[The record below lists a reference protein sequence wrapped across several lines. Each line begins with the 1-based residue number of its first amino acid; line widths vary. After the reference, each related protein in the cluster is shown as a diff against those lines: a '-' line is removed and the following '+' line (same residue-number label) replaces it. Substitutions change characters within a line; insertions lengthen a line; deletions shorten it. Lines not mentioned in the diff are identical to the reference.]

1 VSGSRVAFATLFGA
15 VPAAAALLGAA
26 VCAGW
31 RLAALAAAALL
42 VSLASLACLGHR
54 RLRRQLDQG
63 VAARHAL
70 EQIVTERTAALERQ
84 RLDTA
89 EHLRRLE
96 TAHAHVGATD
106 RLAAVGRLAAGVAHE
121 VNTPLAIALTNVA
134 WLRDALSTEGASA
147 PAQQE
152 IAAAISDTDQAV
164 QRIAR
169 IVRDLQDFA
178 QDSPR
183 APGAA
188 DLVEVLRQVERLV
201 AHAVRARA
209 RFTVKLPEPSLL
221 VGGSPSRLGQLFVHL
236 VLHAAHSV
244 EEGRADAHE
253 VRIEARCSD
262 GGAVVEVSDTGRGL
276 DADAVA
282 HVFDP
287 FHHAW
292 STCAGHGLGLAA
304 CHGIAGA
311 VGGSIEVTSAPG
323 QGSRY
328 RVRLPLA
335 GPGVRLAL
343 RETPEA
349 RARHRVLVVDDEPL
363 ACASLYRTLS
373 LRFDV
378 VPHTSPRHALGVVR
392 AGERFD
398 AVLCDLMMPEM
409 SGAEFHRELL
419 RLDAG
424 LADRVVFLTGG
435 AFTEGAREFLERVQ
449 NPRLHK
455 PFEPRQLIALLA
467 SRCERVL
474 PAA

>member
-1 VSGSRVAFATLFGA
+1 VKVPRASTAALLWA
-15 VPAAAALLGAA
+15 VPAAAALMGAA

-31 RLAALAAAALL
+31 RAASLAAAAL
-42 VSLASLACLGHR
+42 LASLACLGYR
-54 RLRRQLDQG
+54 QLRRCMDRDA
-63 VAARHAL
+63 AARHAL
-70 EQIVTERTAALERQ
+70 EEVVAERTAAMERQ
-84 RLDTA
+84 RQEMADQ
-89 EHLRRLE
+89 LRRLE
-96 TAHAHVGATD
+96 TAHAHLGATD

-134 WLRDALSTEGASA
+134 WLREALPAEGAVASRK
-147 PAQQE
+147 E
-152 IAAAISDTDQAV
+152 IAAALADADQAV

-178 QDSPR
+178 QDGPR

-188 DLVEVLRQVERLV
+188 DLVGVLNQVERLV
-201 AHAVRARA
+201 AHTVRARA
-209 RFTVKLPEPSLL
+209 RFTVDLPAPSLL
-221 VGGSPSRLGQLFVHL
+221 VAGSPSRLGQLFVHL
-236 VLHAAHSV
+236 LLHAVHSV
-244 EEGRADAHE
+244 EEGRPDAHE
-253 VRIEARCSD
+253 VRVEARRAD
-262 GGAVVEVSDTGRGL
+262 GGAVVEVRDTGRGL
-276 DADAVA
+276 DADEVA

-287 FHHAW
+287 FHHSW
-292 STCAGHGLGLAA
+292 STGAGHGLGLAA
-304 CHGIAGA
+304 CHGIAGTL
-311 VGGSIEVTSAPG
+311 GGAIDITSAPG

-343 RETPEA
+343 REAPAA

-373 LRFDV
+373 RSFDV
-378 VPHTSPRHALGVVR
+378 VPHTSPRHALGVVK

-409 SGAEFHRELL
+409 SGADFHRELL

-435 AFTEGAREFLERVQ
+435 AFTDGAREFLEQVQ
-449 NPRLHK
+449 SPRLHK
-455 PFEPRQLIALLA
+455 PFEPRQLIALIA
-467 SRCERVL
+467 SRCDRAL
-474 PAA
+474 PAAPPTS